1 MPFIQL
7 QEFAYLLF
15 LEPVGIDPIQ
25 TDSTEII
32 SGVPFASS
40 SDKWLMLLSKF
51 DKDRDLDSVIPDGW
65 KLCGR
70 LWAEKEESSFGA
82 SSFEFHLAMNS
93 LMEDDQ
99 WVCQR
104 NDSLSRQIRFRDTQQ
119 EKTAL
124 DTLQRCPRKR
134 YQPKTEQTRR
144 QKKLDRRAN
153 VGASS
158 ALVSS
163 TNNDRQSSGDGNDR
177 HSLRSPNGTLLDEL
191 ARMSLLPRMSETG
204 TEPTGAF
211 S

>member
-1 MPFIQL
+1 MPFIHPQK
-7 QEFAYLLF
+7 FACLF
-15 LEPVGIDPIQ
+15 ILEPFGLDPIRIE
-25 TDSTEII
+25 STKIGD
-32 SGVPFASS
+32 GVPFASS
-40 SDKWLMLLSKF
+40 SDEWLMLSEV
-51 DKDRDLDSVIPDGW
+51 DKDRDLDSMIPKGW

-70 LWAEKEESSFGA
+70 LWAEEKESSFGA

-104 NDSLSRQIRFRDTQQ
+104 NDSLSRQIRFCNPQQ
-119 EKTAL
+119 ENAAL

-134 YQPKTEQTRR
+134 YQPKTEQPRR
-144 QKKLDRRAN
+144 QEELDWRAN
-153 VGASS
+153 LGDPS

-163 TNNDRQSSGDGNDR
+163 TKDDRQSSGDGTDWQSLNSDND
-177 HSLRSPNGTLLDEL
+177 TLPGEL